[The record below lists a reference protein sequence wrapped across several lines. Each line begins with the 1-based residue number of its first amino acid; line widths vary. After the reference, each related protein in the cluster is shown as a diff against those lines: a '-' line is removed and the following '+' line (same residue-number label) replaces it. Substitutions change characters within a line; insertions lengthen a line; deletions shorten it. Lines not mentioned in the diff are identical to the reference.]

1 MTRQK
6 PAYLMPEFLRSD
18 AARPLRILSEYLE
31 PHDRFTREGIEDTV
45 VFFGSARVKSRAQ
58 ARRDIA
64 RLRASRPAGRPS
76 RRYMEAVRRARMSL
90 VWSRYY
96 EEARELARLLTAW
109 SLTLDSRHRRFVV
122 CSGGGPGIMEAAN
135 RGAREAG
142 GPSIGLAITLPHEQG
157 TNPYVD
163 PDKLVTFRFFFAR
176 KTMFVKYAMGYVV
189 LPGGYG
195 TLDELFEA
203 LTLIQT
209 RKAARFPV
217 VLLGSA
223 FWGGLIDWLHQTV
236 LAAGNIADSDLY
248 LFHVTDDPA
257 EAVDLIHRF
266 CIEHGH
272 HVTIEG

>member
-1 MTRQK
+1 MQTPFVADVAMR
-6 PAYLMPEFLRSD
+6 PED
-18 AARPLRILSEYLE
+18 VARWQQERVKDTWRVFRIMSE
-31 PHDRFTREGIEDTV
+31 FVEGFETFGQIGPCV
-45 VFFGSARVKSRAQ
+45 SVFGSART
-58 ARRDIA
+58 
-64 RLRASRPAGRPS
+64 RPEDP
-76 RRYMEAVRRARMSL
+76 
-90 VWSRYY
+90 YY
-96 EEARELARLLTAW
+96 ALGVEVGRLLAEKGYGVITGA
-109 SLTLDSRHRRFVV
+109 
-122 CSGGGPGIMEAAN
+122 GPGIMEAAN